1 MQQAKNPIL
10 IAFVSNGMPYR
21 LDDCSGE
28 DDSKRKRIEF
38 TSIQRVALATSV
50 ILAATG
56 LEPSSAT
63 QFEEL
68 SNGGN

>member
-50 ILAATG
+50 ILAASG
-56 LEPSSAT
+56 LERNKLLS
-63 QFEEL
+63 L
-68 SNGGN
+68 SNSAMAPS